1 MPLLCCFSVIVPV
14 HAVVLMCF
22 SAIPAKQQQ
31 DMIIKMRRSSL
42 LFVMLLCGMSVWA
55 EKMASLRW
63 SKDDTEPSESRL
75 LSSSSAP
82 SPPPTEN
89 PTRVLHQWRVRTSKQ
104 KRLRDKFQI
113 GSPSLSSTLTVSP
126 SPTFT
131 LTEVPSHQPTDGQ
144 VLSMSSP
151 SSVTSAPADSSAGR
165 LTSCSK

>member
-63 SKDDTEPSESRL
+63 SKDDTEPSETRL
-75 LSSSSAP
+75 LSLSSAP
-82 SPPPTEN
+82 SPLP
-89 PTRVLHQWRVRTSKQ
+89 
-104 KRLRDKFQI
+104 
-113 GSPSLSSTLTVSP
+113 
-126 SPTFT
+126 
-131 LTEVPSHQPTDGQ
+131 
-144 VLSMSSP
+144 
-151 SSVTSAPADSSAGR
+151 DSSAGR